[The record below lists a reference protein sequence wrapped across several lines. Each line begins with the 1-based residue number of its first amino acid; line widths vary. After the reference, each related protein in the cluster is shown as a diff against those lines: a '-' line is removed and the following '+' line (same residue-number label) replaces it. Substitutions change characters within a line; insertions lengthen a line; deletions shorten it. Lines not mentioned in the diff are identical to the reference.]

1 MTLTGTFFFK
11 EEKINFIFM
20 MKEFG
25 KKLIYLEQKEK
36 MFDIRYLINTFK
48 TEKIFLAIK
57 MYYEKGI
64 FENHAKEV
72 LDGPEVKK
80 YIFKFIDLIIEMEL
94 SEKIEHNSVISKIT
108 ELEPEFDEENSK
120 FLIIASVGNKIIRK
134 DGENIQFFYQKAKIA
149 FGYYNS
155 DLNRILK
162 LVGSYINLKNGYKIL
177 DMSEISNSNC
187 FVEKRERTF
196 SNFIETGL
204 FSMNHNGIFDNT
216 VKEKLYEEIENR
228 LNGIVSEE
236 ILKALVEY

>member
-25 KKLIYLEQKEK
+25 KKLIYLEQKGK

-80 YIFKFIDLIIEMEL
+80 YIFKFFSSFFIIFFYFLFNFMIHI
-94 SEKIEHNSVISKIT
+94 KSKI
-108 ELEPEFDEENSK
+108 
-120 FLIIASVGNKIIRK
+120 
-134 DGENIQFFYQKAKIA
+134 
-149 FGYYNS
+149 
-155 DLNRILK
+155 
-162 LVGSYINLKNGYKIL
+162 
-177 DMSEISNSNC
+177 
-187 FVEKRERTF
+187 
-196 SNFIETGL
+196 
-204 FSMNHNGIFDNT
+204 
-216 VKEKLYEEIENR
+216 
-228 LNGIVSEE
+228 
-236 ILKALVEY
+236 